1 MTRRS
6 GGRCQ
11 SGDTRAGEEG
21 VRSGGPH
28 LKERGQGRVGH
39 AWNTRAIQGEGKR
52 TGAEGIG

>member
-28 LKERGQGRVGH
+28 LKERGQGRVGR
-39 AWNTRAIQGEGKR
+39 AWNTRAVRGEGKR
-52 TGAEGIG
+52 AGAKGTG